1 MATGYEATELT
12 IDGIRSARERIASTA
27 IRTPLVHSR
36 WLSSESHRNVFLKLE
51 CFQLTGS
58 FKLRGAMAKLSS
70 LNEEERSRGVL
81 TVSAGNHGLAV
92 AHCSEVL
99 GLDATIVVP
108 ESASK
113 AKVNNIRRY
122 PVTLIERG
130 ASYDDAERAARAM
143 ELESGKTF
151 VSPYNDREVIAGQGT
166 IGLEL
171 LEDLPDLDAVVVP
184 VGGGGLLAGVAIA
197 VNAIAPRIKV
207 YGAEPAVS
215 PTMSAALEAGRII
228 EIEEDP
234 TIADGCAGNVEP
246 GSMTFPIIQRLVDG
260 MILVNETAIRNQ
272 IAGIAGEEH
281 LMIEGSAAVSIA
293 ALDDDRLAGRR
304 VAAIVSGRNITLE
317 VFAEIIGRKELIVES

>member
-1 MATGYEATELT
+1 MKSNVTT
-12 IDGIRSARERIASTA
+12 IDDIKNARERIASTA
-27 IRTPLVHSR
+27 FSTPLSHSR
-36 WLSSESHRNVFLKLE
+36 WLSEELQRDVVLKLE

-70 LNEEERSRGVL
+70 LNEEARSRGVL
-81 TVSAGNHGLAV
+81 TVSAGNHGVAV

-108 ESASK
+108 ESASR
-113 AKVNNIRRY
+113 AKVNSIRRY

-130 ASYDDAERAARAM
+130 ATYDDAERAARAM
-143 ELESGKTF
+143 ELETGKTF
-151 VSPYNDREVIAGQGT
+151 VSPYNDHEVIAGQGT

-197 VNAIAPRIKV
+197 VKAIAPRIKV

-228 EIEEDP
+228 EIEEEP

-246 GSMTFPIIQRLVDG
+246 GSVTFS
-260 MILVNETAIRNQ
+260 M
-272 IAGIAGEEH
+272 
-281 LMIEGSAAVSIA
+281 
-293 ALDDDRLAGRR
+293 
-304 VAAIVSGRNITLE
+304 
-317 VFAEIIGRKELIVES
+317 

>member
-1 MATGYEATELT
+1 M
-12 IDGIRSARERIASTA
+12 
-27 IRTPLVHSR
+27 
-36 WLSSESHRNVFLKLE
+36 FLKLE

-108 ESASK
+108 ESASR
-113 AKVNNIRRY
+113 AKVNSIRRY

-130 ASYDDAERAARAM
+130 ATYDDAERAARAM

-151 VSPYNDREVIAGQGT
+151 VSPYNDHEVIAGQGT

-171 LEDLPDLDAVVVP
+171 LEDVPDLDAVVVP
-184 VGGGGLLAGVAIA
+184 VGGGGLLAGIAIA
-197 VNAIAPRIKV
+197 VKSIAPHIKIF
-207 YGAEPAVS
+207 GAEPTVS
-215 PTMSAALEAGRII
+215 PTMSAALEAGRIV

-246 GSMTFPIIQRLVDG
+246 GSVSFPIIQRVVDG
-260 MILVNETAIRNQ
+260 MILVSEESLRNR
-272 IAGIAGEEH
+272 IAGIAREEH

-293 ALDDDRLAGRR
+293 ALTDDRLEGKR
-304 VAAIVSGRNITLE
+304 VAAIVSGRNISLNLFGE
-317 VFAEIIGRKELIVES
+317 VIRATG